1 MVDLCGGTGA
11 TAAVL
16 LEILRPGARIISIDA
31 AGAMQAAGRR
41 TLPDPRISW
50 ITARAEDAARH
61 IREPADAVVC
71 NSAIWKT
78 DTPAVFAPVKQALRP
93 GGRFVF
99 NIGGSFAG
107 LPSARAKPCPGS
119 SLNEMITAVAIDDRP
134 GEPHRRCGSPA
145 VHGRRAGRAR
155 PHWFLVRASSGTE
168 AGF

>member
-31 AGAMQAAGRR
+31 AGAMQAAGGRP
-41 TLPDPRISW
+41 LPDPRISW

-93 GGRFVF
+93 GG
-99 NIGGSFAG
+99 
-107 LPSARAKPCPGS
+107 GS
-119 SLNEMITAVAIDDRP
+119 SRISAGPSP
-134 GEPHRRCGSPA
+134 GFPPHARS
-145 VHGRRAGRAR
+145 RAQAR
-155 PHWFLVRASSGTE
+155 P
-168 AGF
+168 